1 MRAIFKWFSDN
12 HFQANANKYLAQLS
26 ADHSSASKYRLLCV
40 TNDAKLSFE
49 KHTEQIYAKAKTKL
63 NALARITLLFHEHSE
78 KKY

>member
-1 MRAIFKWFSDN
+1 M
-12 HFQANANKYLAQLS
+12 
-26 ADHSSASKYRLLCV
+26 

-63 NALARITLLFHEHSE
+63 NALAGITLFFHEHSE